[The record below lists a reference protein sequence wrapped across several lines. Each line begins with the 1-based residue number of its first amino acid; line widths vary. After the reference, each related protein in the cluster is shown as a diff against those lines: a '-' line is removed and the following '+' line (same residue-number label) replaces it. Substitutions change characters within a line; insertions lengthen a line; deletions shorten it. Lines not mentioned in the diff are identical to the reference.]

1 MANRFQSVDKESYW
15 RWHIDVQA
23 AGSVSIRAYCGK
35 HGLSEPSF
43 YAWRR
48 KIQNQ
53 DAGQD
58 SSSDSQ
64 PESQALTSAGRSRVR
79 SEGPGHQ
86 QKSRSGNRHPS
97 VPSKVHSLQPSSG
110 TGLVALDIIG
120 TANPILEIEG
130 PGGVVIRLREDV
142 SKEALQRVIA
152 ACQVNHSA
160 AAGRGEERSC

>member
-48 KIQNQ
+48 KIQNH

-58 SSSDSQ
+58 STSDSQ
-64 PESQALTSAGRSRVR
+64 PGSQALIFADWSRVG
-79 SEGPGHQ
+79 SEERGHQ
-86 QKSRSGNRHPS
+86 KRSRSGNRHPY
-97 VPSKVHSLQPSSG
+97 VRAKVDSLQPPTG
-110 TGLVALDIIG
+110 TGLVALDIIE
-120 TANPILEIEG
+120 TANHILEIEG

-142 SKEALQRVIA
+142 SNEILQRVIA
-152 ACQVNHSA
+152 ACQLSHSA
-160 AAGRGEERSC
+160 AAARGEERSC

>member
-1 MANRFQSVDKESYW
+1 MAIRFQSVDKESYW
-15 RWHIDVQA
+15 RWHVDMQA

-48 KIQNQ
+48 KIRNR

-58 SSSDSQ
+58 LLSDSQ
-64 PESQALTSAGRSRVR
+64 PESHAPTSAKTTRHGPDEPLHPMRSRSLNGR
-79 SEGPGHQ
+79 
-86 QKSRSGNRHPS
+86 PS
-97 VPSKVHSLQPSSG
+97 IRSKVDSLQPSTG
-110 TGLVALDIIG
+110 TGLVALDIIE

-142 SKEALQRVIA
+142 SAEVLQRVIA
-152 ACQVNHSA
+152 ACRLSQAFA
-160 AAGRGEERSC
+160 AAHAEERSC